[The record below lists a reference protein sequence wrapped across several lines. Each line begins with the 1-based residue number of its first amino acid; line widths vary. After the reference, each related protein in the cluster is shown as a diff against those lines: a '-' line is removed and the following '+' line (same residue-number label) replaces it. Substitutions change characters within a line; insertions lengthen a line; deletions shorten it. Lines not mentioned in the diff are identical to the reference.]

1 MVIDMKILFVCLI
14 VAFFLN
20 LILCI
25 SAVYYNK
32 LFAAYKK
39 MEYKL
44 VAVYGLFYYIK
55 ILNVNK
61 KAIKSGEG
69 STASSKY
76 DSLKYFSAILIYAI
90 CVVCFIVSLSLYVY
104 NSKFTKTYY
113 DLYQNEYKSYE
124 DVIYY
129 DVNQNRYKML
139 PDEFAFAE
147 LDNAD
152 SKISAGNCYIDKNG
166 YFVIIEERLNIDN
179 SLSENNPYCFY
190 DRAGNY
196 YADAITSSWNADGNL
211 CETFSVNV

>member
-39 MEYKL
+39 MEYKS
-44 VAVYGLFYYIK
+44 VVVYGLFYYIK

-61 KAIKSGEG
+61 KTVKSGEVTVVNG
-69 STASSKY
+69 KNK
-76 DSLKYFSAILIYAI
+76 LNYFITVFIYVL
-90 CVVCFIVSLSLYVY
+90 CVVCFIASLSLYVY

>member
-39 MEYKL
+39 MEYKS
-44 VAVYGLFYYIK
+44 VVVYGLFYYIK

-61 KAIKSGEG
+61 KTVKSGEVTVVNG
-69 STASSKY
+69 KNK
-76 DSLKYFSAILIYAI
+76 LNYFITVFIYVL
-90 CVVCFIVSLSLYVY
+90 CVVCFIASLSLYVY
-104 NSKFTKTYY
+104 NSKFAKTYY

-166 YFVIIEERLNIDN
+166 YFVIIEERLNLDN